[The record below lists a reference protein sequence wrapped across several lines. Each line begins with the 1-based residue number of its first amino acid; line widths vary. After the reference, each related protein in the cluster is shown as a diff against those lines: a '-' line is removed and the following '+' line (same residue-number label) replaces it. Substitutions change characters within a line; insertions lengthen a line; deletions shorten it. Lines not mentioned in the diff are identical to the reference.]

1 MTNKYKA
8 SQIVERALNLA
19 DIANT
24 DFLTYTENLRYLGD
38 AWNQCYQALINKGDS
53 QFITEAELSSNGNYG
68 SYTEYILPDDLY
80 QIKSLK
86 NKITGDLV
94 PRYAESQSINSG
106 TYDIV
111 NNRLR
116 LYGVCMGSLLL
127 TYYRTPTYISFP
139 DEDIDV
145 NINGEIVS
153 TAGNSVLLNDG
164 TIKNLVT
171 GDSLGAVE
179 IEDGKQYILGNGHIA
194 VISENN
200 ITYINYDGVVIRSI
214 TTTGTIST
222 FLDSDYNVI
231 YQTMVDSKL
240 SAPKLLDRQLFSTV
254 DYETEGYPAFVSEY
268 DGIWLYW
275 DQADETLNA
284 YDEDGDQIIFETSL
298 PFTPSTIIPAE
309 RFDGSRAWTISDTNG
324 NVYFIVLEEIDS
336 HWEMNYDCISKPTIL
351 LGLLK
356 YGPITSNGT
365 TAKVESCMPD
375 TLMNFPNELYFSILA
390 CDLALRYAMKM
401 NANTEGLNNLYTNM
415 WNQYL
420 NTLSQ
425 ASDYTRIKNIY
436 GRR

>member
-1 MTNKYKA
+1 MTNRYKA
-8 SQIVERALNLA
+8 SQIIERALNLA

-24 DFLTYTENLRYLGD
+24 DFLTHTENLRYLGD

-53 QFITEAELSSNGNYG
+53 QFVTEVELSSNGNYG
-68 SYTEYILPDDLY
+68 SYTEYILPDDLF

-139 DEDIDV
+139 DKEIDV

-164 TIKNLVT
+164 TIINLVT
-171 GDSLGAVE
+171 GDSLGTIG
-179 IEDGKQYILGNGHIA
+179 IEENKQYILGNGHIA
-194 VISENN
+194 VISEGN
-200 ITYINYDGVVIRSI
+200 ITYINYDGVVIVSI

-222 FLDSDYNVI
+222 FLDSNYNVI

-240 SAPKLLDRQLFSTV
+240 SAPKLFDRQLLSTV
-254 DYETEGYPAFVSEY
+254 DYEAEGYPVFISEY

-275 DQADETLNA
+275 DQADDTLNA
-284 YDEDGDQIIFETSL
+284 
-298 PFTPSTIIPAE
+298 
-309 RFDGSRAWTISDTNG
+309 
-324 NVYFIVLEEIDS
+324 IV
-336 HWEMNYDCISKPTIL
+336 
-351 LGLLK
+351 
-356 YGPITSNGT
+356 
-365 TAKVESCMPD
+365 
-375 TLMNFPNELYFSILA
+375 
-390 CDLALRYAMKM
+390 
-401 NANTEGLNNLYTNM
+401 
-415 WNQYL
+415 
-420 NTLSQ
+420 
-425 ASDYTRIKNIY
+425 
-436 GRR
+436 